1 MATKIYKK
9 DSYLVV
15 GSNYYP
21 LNSLR
26 FKPNADKSEVEIFE
40 LSDINPFI
48 NLLFSDIRDDANA
61 AYSSFDVFINS
72 IFVVPNTP
80 ANNGEYYNIL
90 QPVIDISHK
99 RIHEGNSYYQNHKR
113 TFSTNNTSDFILKT
127 FDKEVHFG
135 YVIVG
140 TAYQFAMYKIDAY
153 TNANEV
159 GFINRDFNKT
169 DLPTGITNITCRQFR
184 NTDQNINIYTLQ
196 TADLV
201 GIELTAASSIKFS
214 TELGSKDERILK
226 KNSTYL
232 IRITSTTNSNVIC
245 SRLDFYTE

>member
-48 NLLFSDIRDDANA
+48 NLLFSDIRDEANA
-61 AYSSFDVFINS
+61 VYSSFDVFINS
-72 IFVVPNTP
+72 IFIVPNTP
-80 ANNGEYYNIL
+80 SNNGEYYSIL

-127 FDKEVHFG
+127 LDKEVHFG
-135 YVIVG
+135 YTIIG
-140 TAYQFAMYKIDAY
+140 TAYQLAMYKINDYA
-153 TNANEV
+153 NATEV
-159 GFINRDFNKT
+159 GFLNRDFNGT
-169 DLPTGITNITCRQFR
+169 DLPIGITNITCRQFR

-201 GIELTAASSIKFS
+201 NIEQTASSSNRFS
-214 TELGSKDERILK
+214 VEVGSKEERILK

-232 IRITSTTNSNVIC
+232 VRITSTTNTNIIC